1 MKKDSSTLK
10 RVLKYIGRQKYLLP
24 VSIFFALL
32 SVAVTLFIP
41 YLIGR
46 AIDLIVSQGNVD
58 TKKIVNILLVATVFI
73 GLGALSQWLLSVI
86 NNKITYRVL
95 SDVRRDAFNKLSS
108 LPLSY
113 IDRTP
118 SGDVLSRITADSEQL
133 ADGLLVGFTQLFTG
147 ILTIIGTLCMLLVID
162 YRVALA
168 VVILTPLSLLVARF
182 IANRS
187 HALFLEQSKANAKCT
202 AFINERLEGQKI
214 IKAFSAEDETVSEF
228 EKLNDEATKISTN
241 AVFFSSL
248 VNPTTR
254 FVNSIVYAATAL
266 FGSLIAIF
274 GGGTLLIGEL
284 SCLLAYAN
292 QYTKPFNEISGVVA
306 EFQGALASASRVFA
320 LMDEKEEETDEGKL
334 EIGCAVGEVSFKDV
348 SFSYTAEKPLLKN
361 ISFEALAGKRVAIV
375 GPTGSGKTTLINLL
389 MRFYDVDEGEISLDG
404 ADIRNITRRS
414 LRKSYGMVLQDTW
427 FQSGTVRELISL
439 SKPES
444 TDEEIVA
451 AAKAAHAD
459 GFIKRLPNGYDTKIG
474 KGGVLL
480 SKGQGQLL
488 SIARI
493 ILKLPPVLI
502 LDEATSNI
510 DTRTEMKIN
519 SAFLSMMEGRTSFI
533 VAHRLSTI
541 RNADLILVMKDG
553 NIVETGTHK
562 TLIEKRGFYYELLM
576 AARK

>member
-1 MKKDSSTLK
+1 MKKKQNTLS
-10 RVLKYIGRQKYLLP
+10 RVITYIGKYKYLLP

-32 SVAVTLFIP
+32 IVAVNLLVP
-41 YLIGR
+41 YLIGE
-46 AIDLIVSQGNVD
+46 AIDLIVSRGNVD
-58 TKKIVNILLVATVFI
+58 IVKITEILLYTVLLI
-73 GLGALSQWLLSVI
+73 GCGALSQWLLSVI
-86 NNKITYRVL
+86 NNRITYRVL
-95 SDVRRDAFNKLSS
+95 SEVRRDAFNKLSR
-108 LPLSY
+108 LPISY
-113 IDRTP
+113 LDRTP
-118 SGDVLSRITADSEQL
+118 NGDVLSRITADSEQL
-133 ADGLLVGFTQLFTG
+133 ADGLLLGFTQMFTG
-147 ILTIIGTLCMLLVID
+147 ILTIVGTLCMLLVID
-162 YRVALA
+162 YRVALT

-187 HALFLEQSKANAKCT
+187 HSLFVEQSKAKAKST

-214 IKAFSAEDETVSEF
+214 IKSFAAEDETLSEF
-228 EKLNDEATKISTN
+228 EKINDEAAKISTN

-306 EFQGALASASRVFA
+306 EFQNALASASRVFA
-320 LMDEKEEETDEGKL
+320 LMDESEEESDEGKL
-334 EIGCAVGEVSFKDV
+334 EIGRAVGEVSFKDV

-361 ISFEALAGKRVAIV
+361 ISLEALAGKRVAIV

-389 MRFYDVDEGEISLDG
+389 MRFYDVDGGVISLDG
-404 ADIRNITRRS
+404 EDIRNITRHS
-414 LRKSYGMVLQDTW
+414 LRANYGMVLQDTW
-427 FQSGTVRELISL
+427 FQSGTVKELISL
-439 SKPES
+439 SKPDA

-459 GFIKRLPNGYDTKIG
+459 GFIKRLPNGYDTLVG
-474 KGGVLL
+474 DGGVEL
-480 SKGQGQLL
+480 SQGQGQLL

-493 ILKLPPVLI
+493 MLKLPPVLI

-519 SAFLSMMEGRTSFI
+519 SAFLSMMKGRTSFI

-541 RNADLILVMKDG
+541 RNADLILVMRDG

-576 AARK
+576 AAKK